1 MVNILWLALT
11 YLIGSMPFGL
21 IVARTLCG
29 IDPREAGSRNI
40 GATNVAR
47 LCGTRYGLL
56 TLGLDLLKGYVPV
69 ALAAGFSTSTF
80 FLGLTALTA
89 LVGHMYSVFLS
100 GKGGKGVATTIGVFL
115 ALTPGALALSLLFCA
130 LAIWASGFVSLGSLT
145 LVAALPVFHLLS
157 GNVGLVPFSLIV
169 MALVVLKHRENIV
182 RLAKGEEKPWR
193 KAEAQARKPGPG
205 TPEG

>member
-29 IDPREAGSRNI
+29 VDPREGGSRNI

-69 ALAAGFSTSTF
+69 VLAMGFSDSTF

-89 LVGHMYSVFLS
+89 LVGHMYSVFLN

-115 ALTPGALALSLLFCA
+115 ALTPGALTLSLLLCIA
-130 LAIWASGFVSLGSLT
+130 AIWASGYVSLGSLT
-145 LVAALPVFHLLS
+145 LVASLPVFHLLS
-157 GNVGLVPFSLIV
+157 GWIGLVPFSLIV
-169 MALVVLKHRENIV
+169 MALVFFKHKENIV
-182 RLAKGEEKPWR
+182 RLARGEEKPWR
-193 KAEAQARKPGPG
+193 KSGMPPDPGAG
-205 TPEG
+205 TPPL

>member
-29 IDPREAGSRNI
+29 IDPRTAGSRNI

-47 LCGTRYGLL
+47 LCGARYGIL

-69 ALAAGFSTSTF
+69 VLAAGFSDSTF
-80 FLGLTALTA
+80 FLGLTGLTA
-89 LVGHMYSVFLS
+89 LVGHMHSMFLG

-115 ALTPGALALSLLFCA
+115 ALTPGALSFSLLLCIV
-130 LAIWASGFVSLGSLT
+130 AIWASGYVSLGSLT
-145 LVAALPVFHLLS
+145 LVATLPVFHLLS
-157 GNVGLVPFSLIV
+157 GRFGLIPFSLLV
-169 MALVVLKHRENIV
+169 MILVFLKHRENIV
-182 RLAKGEEKPWR
+182 RLARGEEKPWR
-193 KAEAQARKPGPG
+193 SGPKPPTEPEPG
-205 TPEG
+205 APVP

>member
-29 IDPREAGSRNI
+29 VDPREGGSRNI

-47 LCGTRYGLL
+47 LCGTKYGLL

-69 ALAAGFSTSTF
+69 ILAMGLSDSTF

-89 LVGHMYSVFLS
+89 LVGHMYSVFLN

-115 ALTPGALALSLLFCA
+115 ALTPGSLILALLLCIA
-130 LAIWASGFVSLGSLT
+130 AIWASGYVSLGSLT
-145 LVAALPVFHLLS
+145 LVASLPVFHLLS
-157 GNVGLVPFSLIV
+157 GWIGLVPFSLIV
-169 MALVVLKHRENIV
+169 MALVFLKHRENIV
-182 RLAKGEEKPWR
+182 RLARGEEKPWR
-193 KAEAQARKPGPG
+193 KSG
-205 TPEG
+205 TPPDPGAGTPHL

>member
-21 IVARTLCG
+21 IIARTLCG

-47 LCGTRYGLL
+47 LCGTRYGVL
-56 TLGLDLLKGYVPV
+56 TLGLDLLKGYLPV
-69 ALAAGFSTSTF
+69 VLATGFSDSTF

-100 GKGGKGVATTIGVFL
+100 GQGGKGVATTIGVFL
-115 ALTPGALALSLLFCA
+115 ALTPGALGLALLLCI
-130 LAIWASGFVSLGSLT
+130 LAIWSSGFVSLGSLT

-157 GNVGLVPFSLIV
+157 GNIGLVPFSLIV
-169 MALVVLKHRENIV
+169 MALVFLKHRENIL

-193 KAEAQARKPGPG
+193 TSKPTEPGSG
-205 TPEG
+205 TPGE

>member
-29 IDPREAGSRNI
+29 VDPREGGSRNI

-69 ALAAGFSTSTF
+69 VLAMGFSDSTF

-89 LVGHMYSVFLS
+89 LVGHMYSVFLN

-115 ALTPGALALSLLFCA
+115 ALTPGAITLSLLLCIA
-130 LAIWASGFVSLGSLT
+130 AIWASGYVSLGSLT
-145 LVAALPVFHLLS
+145 LVASLPVFHLLS
-157 GNVGLVPFSLIV
+157 GWIGLVPFSLIV
-169 MALVVLKHRENIV
+169 MALVFFKHKENIV
-182 RLAKGEEKPWR
+182 RLARGEEKPWR
-193 KAEAQARKPGPG
+193 RSGMPPDPGAG
-205 TPEG
+205 TPPL

>member
-29 IDPREAGSRNI
+29 VDPREGGSRNI

-69 ALAAGFSTSTF
+69 VLAMGFSDSTF

-89 LVGHMYSVFLS
+89 LVGHMYSVFLN

-115 ALTPGALALSLLFCA
+115 ALTPGAITLSLLLCIA
-130 LAIWASGFVSLGSLT
+130 AIWASGYVSLGSLT
-145 LVAALPVFHLLS
+145 LVASLPVFHLLS
-157 GNVGLVPFSLIV
+157 GWIGLVPFSLIV
-169 MALVVLKHRENIV
+169 MALVFFKHKENIV
-182 RLAKGEEKPWR
+182 RLARGEEKPWR
-193 KAEAQARKPGPG
+193 KSGMPPDPGAG
-205 TPEG
+205 TPPL